1 LLGSKYA
8 TFKLG
13 LLSIGSFYI
22 YPPVILQLSLEGQQQ
37 LKEQVLLAVQQEE
50 SDSVRSKVCEMA
62 AEVARNLIDEDGNNQ
77 WPEFLQFLFQC
88 ANAPNPVLK
97 ESALRMF
104 T

>member
-1 LLGSKYA
+1 MNQRSVEDK
-8 TFKLG
+8 FDMQ
-13 LLSIGSFYI
+13 I
-22 YPPVILQLSLEGQQQ
+22 ILQIPPEAQVQ
-37 LKEQVLLAVQQEE
+37 LKEQILLSVQNEQTE
-50 SDSVRSKVCEMA
+50 SIRRKVCDVA

-88 ANAPNPVLK
+88 ANSPLPALK

>member
-1 LLGSKYA
+1 MQ
-8 TFKLG
+8 
-13 LLSIGSFYI
+13 I
-22 YPPVILQLSLEGQQQ
+22 PPEAQVQ
-37 LKEQVLLAVQQEE
+37 LKEQILLAVQSEQT
-50 SDSVRSKVCEMA
+50 DGLRRKVCEVA

-88 ANAPNPVLK
+88 ANSPLPALK